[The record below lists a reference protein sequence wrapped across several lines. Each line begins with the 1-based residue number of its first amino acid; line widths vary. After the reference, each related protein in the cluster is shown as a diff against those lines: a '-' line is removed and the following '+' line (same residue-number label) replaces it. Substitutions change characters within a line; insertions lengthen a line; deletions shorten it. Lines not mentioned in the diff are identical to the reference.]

1 MIRSMTGYGKA
12 EESISGRKY
21 IAEVKTINSKQFD
34 PLVRLPTN
42 LKHKEL
48 DIRSLLAAML
58 ERGKIDFTLSIEG
71 SDRQE
76 EMVLNKPLLKKYYQE
91 LVSLENELEIKRENP
106 FGLDSLLQLPNVF
119 ELQNDISDEEIW
131 DDLLEI
137 VQKAIAD
144 CDTMRIAEGT
154 NLKSDFIA
162 RTNMILDLIEQIEPF
177 ENERILKIREK
188 LWFDSLEILKQFQA
202 IDSEYF
208 INQAIDNNKKVL
220 AEGAQG
226 TMLDIDFGSYP
237 FVTSS
242 NTVSAGVCSG
252 LGVAP
257 SKIGKVFGV
266 FKAYCTRVGN
276 GPFPT
281 ELNDETGQMIRE
293 TGNEYGATTG
303 RPRRCGWL
311 DLTAL
316 KYSIM
321 LNGVT
326 DLIMTKGDVLTGFEK
341 IKVSNGYLSGNQKIN
356 HVPYDIEPVLPI
368 YEEIDGWQSPVETI
382 ATYDELPDAL
392 KDYVNIIE
400 KRTKTPISIISVG
413 PDRSQTIIRS

>member
-12 EESISGRKY
+12 EKSISGRKY

-106 FGLDSLLQLPNVF
+106 FGLNSLLQLPNVF

-188 LWFDSLEILKQFQA
+188 LQKEINENVAADKIDQNRMEQEIIFYIEKMDITEEKVRLKNHC
-202 IDSEYF
+202 DYF
-208 INQAIDNNKKVL
+208 LQTLKEDGPVGKKLGFIVQEIGREINTLGAKANDWNIQRIVVL
-220 AEGAQG
+220 
-226 TMLDIDFGSYP
+226 MKD
-237 FVTSS
+237 
-242 NTVSAGVCSG
+242 
-252 LGVAP
+252 
-257 SKIGKVFGV
+257 
-266 FKAYCTRVGN
+266 
-276 GPFPT
+276 
-281 ELNDETGQMIRE
+281 EL
-293 TGNEYGATTG
+293 
-303 RPRRCGWL
+303 
-311 DLTAL
+311 
-316 KYSIM
+316 
-321 LNGVT
+321 
-326 DLIMTKGDVLTGFEK
+326 EK
-341 IKVSNGYLSGNQKIN
+341 IKEQLF
-356 HVPYDIEPVLPI
+356 
-368 YEEIDGWQSPVETI
+368 
-382 ATYDELPDAL
+382 
-392 KDYVNIIE
+392 NIL
-400 KRTKTPISIISVG
+400 
-413 PDRSQTIIRS
+413 

>member
-42 LKHKEL
+42 LKHREL

-76 EMVLNKPLLKKYYQE
+76 EMFLNKPLLKKYYQE

-162 RTNMILDLIEQIEPF
+162 RTDMILDLIEQIEPF

-188 LWFDSLEILKQFQA
+188 LQKEINENVAADKIDQNRMEQEIIFYIEKMDITEEKVRLKNHC
-202 IDSEYF
+202 DYF
-208 INQAIDNNKKVL
+208 LQTLKEDGPVGKKLGFIVQEIGREINTLGAKANDWNIQRIVVL
-220 AEGAQG
+220 
-226 TMLDIDFGSYP
+226 MKD
-237 FVTSS
+237 
-242 NTVSAGVCSG
+242 
-252 LGVAP
+252 
-257 SKIGKVFGV
+257 
-266 FKAYCTRVGN
+266 
-276 GPFPT
+276 
-281 ELNDETGQMIRE
+281 EL
-293 TGNEYGATTG
+293 
-303 RPRRCGWL
+303 
-311 DLTAL
+311 
-316 KYSIM
+316 
-321 LNGVT
+321 
-326 DLIMTKGDVLTGFEK
+326 EK
-341 IKVSNGYLSGNQKIN
+341 IKEQLF
-356 HVPYDIEPVLPI
+356 
-368 YEEIDGWQSPVETI
+368 
-382 ATYDELPDAL
+382 
-392 KDYVNIIE
+392 NIL
-400 KRTKTPISIISVG
+400 
-413 PDRSQTIIRS
+413 

>member
-42 LKHKEL
+42 LKHREL

-162 RTNMILDLIEQIEPF
+162 RTDMILDLIEQIEPF

-188 LWFDSLEILKQFQA
+188 LQKEINENVAADK
-202 IDSEYF
+202 IDQNRME
-208 INQAIDNNKKVL
+208 Q
-220 AEGAQG
+220 
-226 TMLDIDFGSYP
+226 
-237 FVTSS
+237 
-242 NTVSAGVCSG
+242 
-252 LGVAP
+252 
-257 SKIGKVFGV
+257 
-266 FKAYCTRVGN
+266 
-276 GPFPT
+276 
-281 ELNDETGQMIRE
+281 
-293 TGNEYGATTG
+293 
-303 RPRRCGWL
+303 
-311 DLTAL
+311 
-316 KYSIM
+316 
-321 LNGVT
+321 
-326 DLIMTKGDVLTGFEK
+326 
-341 IKVSNGYLSGNQKIN
+341 
-356 HVPYDIEPVLPI
+356 
-368 YEEIDGWQSPVETI
+368 EII
-382 ATYDELPDAL
+382 FY
-392 KDYVNIIE
+392 IE
-400 KRTKTPISIISVG
+400 KMDITEEKVRLKNHCDYFLQTLKEDGPVG
-413 PDRSQTIIRS
+413 KKLGFIVQEIGREINTLGAKANDWNIQRIVVLMKDEWKN

>member
-1 MIRSMTGYGKA
+1 MTGYGKA

-188 LWFDSLEILKQFQA
+188 LQKEINENVAADKIDQNRMEQEIIFYIEKMDITEEKVRLKNHC
-202 IDSEYF
+202 DYF
-208 INQAIDNNKKVL
+208 LQTLKEDGPVGKKLGFIVQEIGREINTLGAKANDWNIQRIVVL
-220 AEGAQG
+220 
-226 TMLDIDFGSYP
+226 MKD
-237 FVTSS
+237 
-242 NTVSAGVCSG
+242 
-252 LGVAP
+252 
-257 SKIGKVFGV
+257 
-266 FKAYCTRVGN
+266 
-276 GPFPT
+276 
-281 ELNDETGQMIRE
+281 EL
-293 TGNEYGATTG
+293 
-303 RPRRCGWL
+303 
-311 DLTAL
+311 
-316 KYSIM
+316 
-321 LNGVT
+321 
-326 DLIMTKGDVLTGFEK
+326 EK
-341 IKVSNGYLSGNQKIN
+341 IKEQLF
-356 HVPYDIEPVLPI
+356 
-368 YEEIDGWQSPVETI
+368 
-382 ATYDELPDAL
+382 
-392 KDYVNIIE
+392 NIL
-400 KRTKTPISIISVG
+400 
-413 PDRSQTIIRS
+413 

>member
-162 RTNMILDLIEQIEPF
+162 RTDMILDLIEQIEPF

-188 LWFDSLEILKQFQA
+188 LQKEINENVAADKIDQNRMEQEIIFYIEKMDITEEKVRLKNHC
-202 IDSEYF
+202 DYF
-208 INQAIDNNKKVL
+208 LQTLKEDGPVGKKLGFIVQEIGREINTLGAKANDWNIQRIVVL
-220 AEGAQG
+220 
-226 TMLDIDFGSYP
+226 MKD
-237 FVTSS
+237 
-242 NTVSAGVCSG
+242 
-252 LGVAP
+252 
-257 SKIGKVFGV
+257 
-266 FKAYCTRVGN
+266 
-276 GPFPT
+276 
-281 ELNDETGQMIRE
+281 EL
-293 TGNEYGATTG
+293 
-303 RPRRCGWL
+303 
-311 DLTAL
+311 
-316 KYSIM
+316 
-321 LNGVT
+321 
-326 DLIMTKGDVLTGFEK
+326 EK
-341 IKVSNGYLSGNQKIN
+341 IKEQLF
-356 HVPYDIEPVLPI
+356 
-368 YEEIDGWQSPVETI
+368 
-382 ATYDELPDAL
+382 
-392 KDYVNIIE
+392 NIL
-400 KRTKTPISIISVG
+400 
-413 PDRSQTIIRS
+413 

>member
-1 MIRSMTGYGKA
+1 MTGYGKA

-42 LKHKEL
+42 LKHREL

-188 LWFDSLEILKQFQA
+188 LQKEINENVAADKIDQNRMEQEIIFYIEKMDITEEKVRLKNHC
-202 IDSEYF
+202 DYF
-208 INQAIDNNKKVL
+208 LQTLKEDGPVGKKLGFIVQEIGREINTLGAKANDWNIQRIVVL
-220 AEGAQG
+220 
-226 TMLDIDFGSYP
+226 MKD
-237 FVTSS
+237 
-242 NTVSAGVCSG
+242 
-252 LGVAP
+252 
-257 SKIGKVFGV
+257 
-266 FKAYCTRVGN
+266 
-276 GPFPT
+276 
-281 ELNDETGQMIRE
+281 EL
-293 TGNEYGATTG
+293 
-303 RPRRCGWL
+303 
-311 DLTAL
+311 
-316 KYSIM
+316 
-321 LNGVT
+321 
-326 DLIMTKGDVLTGFEK
+326 EK
-341 IKVSNGYLSGNQKIN
+341 IKEQLF
-356 HVPYDIEPVLPI
+356 
-368 YEEIDGWQSPVETI
+368 
-382 ATYDELPDAL
+382 
-392 KDYVNIIE
+392 NIL
-400 KRTKTPISIISVG
+400 
-413 PDRSQTIIRS
+413 

>member
-42 LKHKEL
+42 LKHREL

-162 RTNMILDLIEQIEPF
+162 RTDMILDLIEQIEPF

-188 LWFDSLEILKQFQA
+188 LQKEINENVAADKIDQNRMEQEIIFYIEKMDITEEKVRLKNHC
-202 IDSEYF
+202 DYF
-208 INQAIDNNKKVL
+208 LQTLKED
-220 AEGAQG
+220 G
-226 TMLDIDFGSYP
+226 P
-237 FVTSS
+237 
-242 NTVSAGVCSG
+242 
-252 LGVAP
+252 
-257 SKIGKVFGV
+257 IGKKLGFIVQEIGREINTLGA
-266 FKAYCTRVGN
+266 KANDWNIQRIVVLMKD
-276 GPFPT
+276 
-281 ELNDETGQMIRE
+281 EL
-293 TGNEYGATTG
+293 
-303 RPRRCGWL
+303 
-311 DLTAL
+311 
-316 KYSIM
+316 
-321 LNGVT
+321 
-326 DLIMTKGDVLTGFEK
+326 EK
-341 IKVSNGYLSGNQKIN
+341 IKEQLF
-356 HVPYDIEPVLPI
+356 
-368 YEEIDGWQSPVETI
+368 
-382 ATYDELPDAL
+382 
-392 KDYVNIIE
+392 NIL
-400 KRTKTPISIISVG
+400 
-413 PDRSQTIIRS
+413 

>member
-1 MIRSMTGYGKA
+1 MTGYGKA

-42 LKHKEL
+42 LKHREL

-76 EMVLNKPLLKKYYQE
+76 EMFLNKPLLKKYYQE

-162 RTNMILDLIEQIEPF
+162 RTDMILDLIEQIEPF

-188 LWFDSLEILKQFQA
+188 LQKEINENVAADKIDQNRMEQEIIFYIEKMDITEEKVRLKNHC
-202 IDSEYF
+202 DYF
-208 INQAIDNNKKVL
+208 LQTLKEDGPVGKKLGFIVQEIGREINTLGAKANDWNIQRIVVL
-220 AEGAQG
+220 
-226 TMLDIDFGSYP
+226 MKD
-237 FVTSS
+237 
-242 NTVSAGVCSG
+242 
-252 LGVAP
+252 
-257 SKIGKVFGV
+257 
-266 FKAYCTRVGN
+266 
-276 GPFPT
+276 
-281 ELNDETGQMIRE
+281 EL
-293 TGNEYGATTG
+293 
-303 RPRRCGWL
+303 
-311 DLTAL
+311 
-316 KYSIM
+316 
-321 LNGVT
+321 
-326 DLIMTKGDVLTGFEK
+326 EK
-341 IKVSNGYLSGNQKIN
+341 IKEQLF
-356 HVPYDIEPVLPI
+356 
-368 YEEIDGWQSPVETI
+368 
-382 ATYDELPDAL
+382 
-392 KDYVNIIE
+392 NIL
-400 KRTKTPISIISVG
+400 
-413 PDRSQTIIRS
+413 

>member
-42 LKHKEL
+42 LKHREL

-162 RTNMILDLIEQIEPF
+162 RTDMILDLIEQIEPF

-188 LWFDSLEILKQFQA
+188 LQKEINENVAADKIDQNRMEQEIIFYIEKMDITEEKVRLKNHC
-202 IDSEYF
+202 DYF
-208 INQAIDNNKKVL
+208 LQTLKEDGPVGKKLGFIVQEIGREINTLGAKANDWNIQRIVVL
-220 AEGAQG
+220 
-226 TMLDIDFGSYP
+226 MKD
-237 FVTSS
+237 
-242 NTVSAGVCSG
+242 
-252 LGVAP
+252 
-257 SKIGKVFGV
+257 
-266 FKAYCTRVGN
+266 
-276 GPFPT
+276 
-281 ELNDETGQMIRE
+281 EL
-293 TGNEYGATTG
+293 
-303 RPRRCGWL
+303 
-311 DLTAL
+311 
-316 KYSIM
+316 
-321 LNGVT
+321 
-326 DLIMTKGDVLTGFEK
+326 EK
-341 IKVSNGYLSGNQKIN
+341 IKEQLF
-356 HVPYDIEPVLPI
+356 
-368 YEEIDGWQSPVETI
+368 
-382 ATYDELPDAL
+382 
-392 KDYVNIIE
+392 NIL
-400 KRTKTPISIISVG
+400 
-413 PDRSQTIIRS
+413 

>member
-42 LKHKEL
+42 LKHREL

-106 FGLDSLLQLPNVF
+106 FGLNSLLQLPNVF

-162 RTNMILDLIEQIEPF
+162 RTDMILDLIEQIEPF

-188 LWFDSLEILKQFQA
+188 LQKEINENVAADKIDQNRMEQEIIFYIEKMDITEEKVRLKNHC
-202 IDSEYF
+202 DYF
-208 INQAIDNNKKVL
+208 LQTLKED
-220 AEGAQG
+220 G
-226 TMLDIDFGSYP
+226 P
-237 FVTSS
+237 
-242 NTVSAGVCSG
+242 
-252 LGVAP
+252 
-257 SKIGKVFGV
+257 IGKKLGFIVQEIGREINTLGA
-266 FKAYCTRVGN
+266 KANDWNIQRIVVLMKD
-276 GPFPT
+276 
-281 ELNDETGQMIRE
+281 EL
-293 TGNEYGATTG
+293 
-303 RPRRCGWL
+303 
-311 DLTAL
+311 
-316 KYSIM
+316 
-321 LNGVT
+321 
-326 DLIMTKGDVLTGFEK
+326 EK
-341 IKVSNGYLSGNQKIN
+341 IKEQLF
-356 HVPYDIEPVLPI
+356 
-368 YEEIDGWQSPVETI
+368 
-382 ATYDELPDAL
+382 
-392 KDYVNIIE
+392 NIL
-400 KRTKTPISIISVG
+400 
-413 PDRSQTIIRS
+413 

>member
-42 LKHKEL
+42 LKHREL

-91 LVSLENELEIKRENP
+91 LVLLENELEIKRENP

-162 RTNMILDLIEQIEPF
+162 RTDMILDLIEQIEPF

-188 LWFDSLEILKQFQA
+188 LQKEINENVAADKIDQNRMEQEIIFYIEKMDITEEKVRLKNHC
-202 IDSEYF
+202 DYF
-208 INQAIDNNKKVL
+208 LQTLKEDGPVGKKLGFIVQEIGREINTLGAKANDWNIQRIVVL
-220 AEGAQG
+220 
-226 TMLDIDFGSYP
+226 MKD
-237 FVTSS
+237 
-242 NTVSAGVCSG
+242 
-252 LGVAP
+252 
-257 SKIGKVFGV
+257 
-266 FKAYCTRVGN
+266 
-276 GPFPT
+276 
-281 ELNDETGQMIRE
+281 EL
-293 TGNEYGATTG
+293 
-303 RPRRCGWL
+303 
-311 DLTAL
+311 
-316 KYSIM
+316 
-321 LNGVT
+321 
-326 DLIMTKGDVLTGFEK
+326 EK
-341 IKVSNGYLSGNQKIN
+341 IKEQLF
-356 HVPYDIEPVLPI
+356 
-368 YEEIDGWQSPVETI
+368 
-382 ATYDELPDAL
+382 
-392 KDYVNIIE
+392 NIL
-400 KRTKTPISIISVG
+400 
-413 PDRSQTIIRS
+413 

>member
-1 MIRSMTGYGKA
+1 MTGYGKA

-71 SDRQE
+71 LDRQE

-188 LWFDSLEILKQFQA
+188 LQKEINENVAADKIDQNRMEQEIIFYIEKMDITEEKVRLKNHC
-202 IDSEYF
+202 DYF
-208 INQAIDNNKKVL
+208 LQTLKEDGPVGKKLGFIVQEIGREINTLGAKANDWNIQRIVVL
-220 AEGAQG
+220 
-226 TMLDIDFGSYP
+226 MKD
-237 FVTSS
+237 
-242 NTVSAGVCSG
+242 
-252 LGVAP
+252 
-257 SKIGKVFGV
+257 
-266 FKAYCTRVGN
+266 
-276 GPFPT
+276 
-281 ELNDETGQMIRE
+281 EL
-293 TGNEYGATTG
+293 
-303 RPRRCGWL
+303 
-311 DLTAL
+311 
-316 KYSIM
+316 
-321 LNGVT
+321 
-326 DLIMTKGDVLTGFEK
+326 EK
-341 IKVSNGYLSGNQKIN
+341 IKEQLF
-356 HVPYDIEPVLPI
+356 
-368 YEEIDGWQSPVETI
+368 
-382 ATYDELPDAL
+382 
-392 KDYVNIIE
+392 NIL
-400 KRTKTPISIISVG
+400 
-413 PDRSQTIIRS
+413 

>member
-71 SDRQE
+71 LDRQE

-188 LWFDSLEILKQFQA
+188 LQKEINENVAADKIDQNRMEQEIIFYIEKMDITEEKVRLKNHC
-202 IDSEYF
+202 DYF
-208 INQAIDNNKKVL
+208 LQTLKEDGPVGKKLGFIVQEIGREINTLGAKANDWNIQRIVVL
-220 AEGAQG
+220 
-226 TMLDIDFGSYP
+226 MKD
-237 FVTSS
+237 
-242 NTVSAGVCSG
+242 
-252 LGVAP
+252 
-257 SKIGKVFGV
+257 
-266 FKAYCTRVGN
+266 
-276 GPFPT
+276 
-281 ELNDETGQMIRE
+281 EL
-293 TGNEYGATTG
+293 
-303 RPRRCGWL
+303 
-311 DLTAL
+311 
-316 KYSIM
+316 
-321 LNGVT
+321 
-326 DLIMTKGDVLTGFEK
+326 EK
-341 IKVSNGYLSGNQKIN
+341 IKEQLF
-356 HVPYDIEPVLPI
+356 
-368 YEEIDGWQSPVETI
+368 
-382 ATYDELPDAL
+382 
-392 KDYVNIIE
+392 NIL
-400 KRTKTPISIISVG
+400 
-413 PDRSQTIIRS
+413 

>member
-1 MIRSMTGYGKA
+1 MTGYGKA

-42 LKHKEL
+42 LKHREL

-91 LVSLENELEIKRENP
+91 LVLLENELEIKRENP

-162 RTNMILDLIEQIEPF
+162 RTDMILDLIEQIEPF

-188 LWFDSLEILKQFQA
+188 LQKEINENVAADKIDQNRMEQEIIFYIEKMDITEEKVRLKNHC
-202 IDSEYF
+202 DYF
-208 INQAIDNNKKVL
+208 LQTLKEDGPVGKKLGFIVQEIGREINTLGAKANDWNIQRIVVL
-220 AEGAQG
+220 
-226 TMLDIDFGSYP
+226 MKD
-237 FVTSS
+237 
-242 NTVSAGVCSG
+242 
-252 LGVAP
+252 
-257 SKIGKVFGV
+257 
-266 FKAYCTRVGN
+266 
-276 GPFPT
+276 
-281 ELNDETGQMIRE
+281 EL
-293 TGNEYGATTG
+293 
-303 RPRRCGWL
+303 
-311 DLTAL
+311 
-316 KYSIM
+316 
-321 LNGVT
+321 
-326 DLIMTKGDVLTGFEK
+326 EK
-341 IKVSNGYLSGNQKIN
+341 IKEQLF
-356 HVPYDIEPVLPI
+356 
-368 YEEIDGWQSPVETI
+368 
-382 ATYDELPDAL
+382 
-392 KDYVNIIE
+392 NIL
-400 KRTKTPISIISVG
+400 
-413 PDRSQTIIRS
+413 

>member
-1 MIRSMTGYGKA
+1 MTGYGKD

-42 LKHKEL
+42 LKHREL

-162 RTNMILDLIEQIEPF
+162 RTDMILDLIEQIEPF

-188 LWFDSLEILKQFQA
+188 LQKEINENVAADKIDQNRMEQEIIFYIEKMDITEEKVRLKNHC
-202 IDSEYF
+202 DYF
-208 INQAIDNNKKVL
+208 LQTLKEDGPVGKKLGFIVQEIGREINTLGAKANDWNIQRIVVL
-220 AEGAQG
+220 
-226 TMLDIDFGSYP
+226 MKD
-237 FVTSS
+237 
-242 NTVSAGVCSG
+242 
-252 LGVAP
+252 
-257 SKIGKVFGV
+257 
-266 FKAYCTRVGN
+266 
-276 GPFPT
+276 
-281 ELNDETGQMIRE
+281 EL
-293 TGNEYGATTG
+293 
-303 RPRRCGWL
+303 
-311 DLTAL
+311 
-316 KYSIM
+316 
-321 LNGVT
+321 
-326 DLIMTKGDVLTGFEK
+326 EK
-341 IKVSNGYLSGNQKIN
+341 IKEQLF
-356 HVPYDIEPVLPI
+356 
-368 YEEIDGWQSPVETI
+368 
-382 ATYDELPDAL
+382 
-392 KDYVNIIE
+392 NIL
-400 KRTKTPISIISVG
+400 
-413 PDRSQTIIRS
+413 

>member
-42 LKHKEL
+42 LKHREL

-162 RTNMILDLIEQIEPF
+162 RTDMILDLIEQIEPF

-188 LWFDSLEILKQFQA
+188 LQKEINENVAADKIDQNRMEQEIIFYIEKMDITEEKVRLKNNC
-202 IDSEYF
+202 DYF
-208 INQAIDNNKKVL
+208 LQTLKEDGPVGKKLGFIVQEIGREINTLGAKANDWNIQRIVVL
-220 AEGAQG
+220 
-226 TMLDIDFGSYP
+226 MKD
-237 FVTSS
+237 
-242 NTVSAGVCSG
+242 
-252 LGVAP
+252 
-257 SKIGKVFGV
+257 
-266 FKAYCTRVGN
+266 
-276 GPFPT
+276 
-281 ELNDETGQMIRE
+281 EL
-293 TGNEYGATTG
+293 
-303 RPRRCGWL
+303 
-311 DLTAL
+311 
-316 KYSIM
+316 
-321 LNGVT
+321 
-326 DLIMTKGDVLTGFEK
+326 EK
-341 IKVSNGYLSGNQKIN
+341 IKEQLF
-356 HVPYDIEPVLPI
+356 
-368 YEEIDGWQSPVETI
+368 
-382 ATYDELPDAL
+382 
-392 KDYVNIIE
+392 NIL
-400 KRTKTPISIISVG
+400 
-413 PDRSQTIIRS
+413 

>member
-1 MIRSMTGYGKA
+1 MTGYGKA

-91 LVSLENELEIKRENP
+91 LVLLENELEIKRENP

-188 LWFDSLEILKQFQA
+188 LQKEINENVAADKIDQNRMEQEIIFYIEKMDITEEKVRLKNHC
-202 IDSEYF
+202 DYF
-208 INQAIDNNKKVL
+208 LQTLKEDGPVGKKLGFIVQEIGREINTLGAKANDWNIQRIVVL
-220 AEGAQG
+220 
-226 TMLDIDFGSYP
+226 MKD
-237 FVTSS
+237 
-242 NTVSAGVCSG
+242 
-252 LGVAP
+252 
-257 SKIGKVFGV
+257 
-266 FKAYCTRVGN
+266 
-276 GPFPT
+276 
-281 ELNDETGQMIRE
+281 EL
-293 TGNEYGATTG
+293 
-303 RPRRCGWL
+303 
-311 DLTAL
+311 
-316 KYSIM
+316 
-321 LNGVT
+321 
-326 DLIMTKGDVLTGFEK
+326 EK
-341 IKVSNGYLSGNQKIN
+341 IKEQLF
-356 HVPYDIEPVLPI
+356 
-368 YEEIDGWQSPVETI
+368 
-382 ATYDELPDAL
+382 
-392 KDYVNIIE
+392 NIL
-400 KRTKTPISIISVG
+400 
-413 PDRSQTIIRS
+413 

>member
-42 LKHKEL
+42 LKHREL

-119 ELQNDISDEEIW
+119 ELQNDISDEEMW

-162 RTNMILDLIEQIEPF
+162 RTDMILDLIEQIEPF

-188 LWFDSLEILKQFQA
+188 LQKEINENVAADKIDQNRMEQEIIFYIEKMDITEEKVRLKNHC
-202 IDSEYF
+202 DYF
-208 INQAIDNNKKVL
+208 LQTLKEDGPVGKKLGFIVQEIGREINTLGAKANDWNIQRIVVL
-220 AEGAQG
+220 
-226 TMLDIDFGSYP
+226 MKD
-237 FVTSS
+237 
-242 NTVSAGVCSG
+242 
-252 LGVAP
+252 
-257 SKIGKVFGV
+257 
-266 FKAYCTRVGN
+266 
-276 GPFPT
+276 
-281 ELNDETGQMIRE
+281 EL
-293 TGNEYGATTG
+293 
-303 RPRRCGWL
+303 
-311 DLTAL
+311 
-316 KYSIM
+316 
-321 LNGVT
+321 
-326 DLIMTKGDVLTGFEK
+326 EK
-341 IKVSNGYLSGNQKIN
+341 IKEQLF
-356 HVPYDIEPVLPI
+356 
-368 YEEIDGWQSPVETI
+368 
-382 ATYDELPDAL
+382 
-392 KDYVNIIE
+392 NIL
-400 KRTKTPISIISVG
+400 
-413 PDRSQTIIRS
+413 

>member
-106 FGLDSLLQLPNVF
+106 FGLNSLLQLPNVF

-188 LWFDSLEILKQFQA
+188 LQKEINENVAADKIDQNRMEQEIIFYIEKMDITEEKVRLKNHC
-202 IDSEYF
+202 DYF
-208 INQAIDNNKKVL
+208 LQTLKEDGPVGKKLGFIVQEIGREINTLGAKANDWNIQRIVVL
-220 AEGAQG
+220 
-226 TMLDIDFGSYP
+226 MKD
-237 FVTSS
+237 
-242 NTVSAGVCSG
+242 
-252 LGVAP
+252 
-257 SKIGKVFGV
+257 
-266 FKAYCTRVGN
+266 
-276 GPFPT
+276 
-281 ELNDETGQMIRE
+281 EL
-293 TGNEYGATTG
+293 
-303 RPRRCGWL
+303 
-311 DLTAL
+311 
-316 KYSIM
+316 
-321 LNGVT
+321 
-326 DLIMTKGDVLTGFEK
+326 EK
-341 IKVSNGYLSGNQKIN
+341 IKEQLF
-356 HVPYDIEPVLPI
+356 
-368 YEEIDGWQSPVETI
+368 
-382 ATYDELPDAL
+382 
-392 KDYVNIIE
+392 NIL
-400 KRTKTPISIISVG
+400 
-413 PDRSQTIIRS
+413 

>member
-1 MIRSMTGYGKA
+1 MTGYGKA

-42 LKHKEL
+42 LKHREL

-162 RTNMILDLIEQIEPF
+162 RTDMILDLIEQIEPF

-188 LWFDSLEILKQFQA
+188 LQKEINENVAADKIDQNRMEQEIIFYIEKMDITEEKVRLKNHC
-202 IDSEYF
+202 DYF
-208 INQAIDNNKKVL
+208 LQTLKEDGPVGKKLGFIVQEIGREINTLGAKANDWNIQRIVVL
-220 AEGAQG
+220 
-226 TMLDIDFGSYP
+226 MKD
-237 FVTSS
+237 
-242 NTVSAGVCSG
+242 
-252 LGVAP
+252 
-257 SKIGKVFGV
+257 
-266 FKAYCTRVGN
+266 
-276 GPFPT
+276 
-281 ELNDETGQMIRE
+281 EL
-293 TGNEYGATTG
+293 
-303 RPRRCGWL
+303 
-311 DLTAL
+311 
-316 KYSIM
+316 
-321 LNGVT
+321 
-326 DLIMTKGDVLTGFEK
+326 EK
-341 IKVSNGYLSGNQKIN
+341 IKEQLF
-356 HVPYDIEPVLPI
+356 
-368 YEEIDGWQSPVETI
+368 
-382 ATYDELPDAL
+382 
-392 KDYVNIIE
+392 NIL
-400 KRTKTPISIISVG
+400 
-413 PDRSQTIIRS
+413 

>member
-42 LKHKEL
+42 LKHREL

-162 RTNMILDLIEQIEPF
+162 RTDMILELIEQIEPF

-188 LWFDSLEILKQFQA
+188 LQKEINENVAADKIDQNRMEQEIIFYIEKMDITEEKVRLKNHC
-202 IDSEYF
+202 DYF
-208 INQAIDNNKKVL
+208 LQTLKEDGPVGKKLGFIVQEIGREINTLGAKANDWNIQRIVVL
-220 AEGAQG
+220 
-226 TMLDIDFGSYP
+226 MKD
-237 FVTSS
+237 
-242 NTVSAGVCSG
+242 
-252 LGVAP
+252 
-257 SKIGKVFGV
+257 
-266 FKAYCTRVGN
+266 
-276 GPFPT
+276 
-281 ELNDETGQMIRE
+281 EL
-293 TGNEYGATTG
+293 
-303 RPRRCGWL
+303 
-311 DLTAL
+311 
-316 KYSIM
+316 
-321 LNGVT
+321 
-326 DLIMTKGDVLTGFEK
+326 EK
-341 IKVSNGYLSGNQKIN
+341 IKEQLF
-356 HVPYDIEPVLPI
+356 
-368 YEEIDGWQSPVETI
+368 
-382 ATYDELPDAL
+382 
-392 KDYVNIIE
+392 NIL
-400 KRTKTPISIISVG
+400 
-413 PDRSQTIIRS
+413 

>member
-188 LWFDSLEILKQFQA
+188 LQKEINENVAADKIDQNRMEQEIIFYIEKMDITEEKVRLKNHC
-202 IDSEYF
+202 DYF
-208 INQAIDNNKKVL
+208 LQTLKEDGPVGKKLGFIVQEIGREINTLGAKANDWNIQRIVVL
-220 AEGAQG
+220 
-226 TMLDIDFGSYP
+226 MKD
-237 FVTSS
+237 
-242 NTVSAGVCSG
+242 
-252 LGVAP
+252 
-257 SKIGKVFGV
+257 
-266 FKAYCTRVGN
+266 
-276 GPFPT
+276 
-281 ELNDETGQMIRE
+281 EL
-293 TGNEYGATTG
+293 
-303 RPRRCGWL
+303 
-311 DLTAL
+311 
-316 KYSIM
+316 
-321 LNGVT
+321 
-326 DLIMTKGDVLTGFEK
+326 EK
-341 IKVSNGYLSGNQKIN
+341 IKEQLF
-356 HVPYDIEPVLPI
+356 
-368 YEEIDGWQSPVETI
+368 
-382 ATYDELPDAL
+382 
-392 KDYVNIIE
+392 NIL
-400 KRTKTPISIISVG
+400 
-413 PDRSQTIIRS
+413 

>member
-42 LKHKEL
+42 LKHREL

-188 LWFDSLEILKQFQA
+188 LQKEINENVAADKIDQNRMEQEIIFYIEKMDITEEKVRLKNHC
-202 IDSEYF
+202 DYF
-208 INQAIDNNKKVL
+208 LQTLKEDGPVGKKLGFIVQEIGREINTLGAKANDWNIQRIVVL
-220 AEGAQG
+220 
-226 TMLDIDFGSYP
+226 MKD
-237 FVTSS
+237 
-242 NTVSAGVCSG
+242 
-252 LGVAP
+252 
-257 SKIGKVFGV
+257 
-266 FKAYCTRVGN
+266 
-276 GPFPT
+276 
-281 ELNDETGQMIRE
+281 EL
-293 TGNEYGATTG
+293 
-303 RPRRCGWL
+303 
-311 DLTAL
+311 
-316 KYSIM
+316 
-321 LNGVT
+321 
-326 DLIMTKGDVLTGFEK
+326 EK
-341 IKVSNGYLSGNQKIN
+341 IKEQLF
-356 HVPYDIEPVLPI
+356 
-368 YEEIDGWQSPVETI
+368 
-382 ATYDELPDAL
+382 
-392 KDYVNIIE
+392 NIL
-400 KRTKTPISIISVG
+400 
-413 PDRSQTIIRS
+413 